1 MRPKNRPSALPC
13 LKTAHDC
20 DSKRSPPSLSGLHGQ
35 QVLCLESS
43 QLRLRIGLR
52 VVRTSPTKRNWDEV
66 MLNSLD
72 TSAIHGN
79 FQKLP
84 YPNHPQHKHPETAQ
98 HAKITWSFGILHSQ
112 PKRRSCTCR
121 RPGSFTDREIHC
133 KMCTSKMF
141 TILQSCKMIKKNWKR
156 VVFLGDCIQKHCTTP
171 LWIPR
176 APHLYPSACEV
187 ESYQTKINLRK
198 NTGPQLKVKSE
209 VPPQTLQYTVQTL
222 RDIPKPLSPQNLQ
235 MV

>member
-1 MRPKNRPSALPC
+1 MYPLKSSHITWDPKIAPLFFPMFENRPRLQLEMVSAFTIRTPWPTGVMSW
-13 LKTAHDC
+13 KQPAAA
-20 DSKRSPPSLSGLHGQ
+20 G
-35 QVLCLESS
+35 
-43 QLRLRIGLR
+43 LRIGLR
-52 VVRTSPTKRNWDEV
+52 VVRTSPTKRNWEEV

-84 YPNHPQHKHPETAQ
+84 YPNHPQHKHPQTAQ

-156 VVFLGDCIQKHCTTP
+156 VVFLGDCIQKHCTP
-171 LWIPR
+171 P
-176 APHLYPSACEV
+176 
-187 ESYQTKINLRK
+187 IN
-198 NTGPQLKVKSE
+198 T
-209 VPPQTLQYTVQTL
+209 
-222 RDIPKPLSPQNLQ
+222 
-235 MV
+235 